1 VTTMGRAHAAVRIGA
16 SPALGPVGLRR
27 LVNVATYGL
36 TFAAFAGLSDTEF
49 LLHAVWVTIGIGA
62 FVYGLR
68 IAVLRILV
76 AATIAIAYS
85 AVINGLEGPISVEP
99 LDFDEWPLMLLI
111 SFIVALLA
119 DRISTS
125 AQRYASLYRQAS
137 DRLLTA
143 HEEER
148 GRLARDLHDGVGQTL
163 TAVVLT
169 LDAAEAEL
177 WAGPGAP
184 STLAQSTIRRA
195 QTLAATALEEAR
207 DVAAQLRPTRIHEMG
222 LGAALSN
229 LAKSAGVA
237 VAVRFD
243 PTILPPGLLEPER
256 EIDAYRIVQEAIGNA
271 ARHSQAS
278 NIWIDG
284 DIVDGRIWLIVG
296 DDGVGFQQA
305 ARGRGLGLAGMQER
319 AAILRGRLDVQPR
332 PGGGTI
338 VQLQVPLTGDLDSGL
353 PTVTPVPAT
362 DPVG

>member
-1 VTTMGRAHAAVRIGA
+1 MGGARGAVRVWGM
-16 SPALGPVGLRR
+16 PAIGPVAMRR
-27 LVNVATYGL
+27 LLDLSAYCL
-36 TFAAFAGLSDTEF
+36 AFATFARLADTEI
-49 LLHAVWVTIGIGA
+49 LLHALWVTVGVGA
-62 FVYGLR
+62 FLYGLR
-68 IAVLRILV
+68 IALLRILIAAVV
-76 AATIAIAYS
+76 AIGYS
-85 AVINGLEGPISVEP
+85 AVGQAVGYPLILEP
-99 LDFDEWPLMLLI
+99 LDFAEWPLMILI
-111 SFIVALLA
+111 SAIVAVLA

-125 AQRYASLYRQAS
+125 AQRYAALYRQAS

-184 STLAQSTIRRA
+184 STLAQGTMRRA
-195 QTLAATALEEAR
+195 QLLAATALEEAR

-243 PTILPPGLLEPER
+243 PTKLPPGLLERER

-271 ARHSQAS
+271 ARHSHAS

-284 DIVDGRIWLIVG
+284 DVIDGRMRLIVG
-296 DDGVGFQQA
+296 DDGVGLEQA
-305 ARGRGLGLAGMQER
+305 AWGRGLGLAGMQER
-319 AAILRGRLDVQPR
+319 TAILRGRLDVHSR
-332 PGGGTI
+332 PGEGTV
-338 VQLQVPLTGDLDSGL
+338 VQLQVPLSGDLDAGHL
-353 PTVTPVPAT
+353 TVTPVPAT
-362 DPVG
+362 DPAG